1 MKIIYSILA
10 LCLSLN
16 AASLKEQLAKSF
28 LAQKIN
34 LNIVSIQI
42 KPENDDNCI
51 LSSAVKLNTQGIF
64 RAICNNQNKQFSYTL
79 NATSKVLILKRNIAK
94 DEVISLSD
102 VLQKNIA
109 FKQAPNDALSML
121 DENSYAKS
129 FLKANTILTQNKLK
143 PNYVI
148 NKEDSVVGIIDDGNL
163 SVFIDLTALQN
174 GVKGQRIRL
183 KNSDG
188 KVIYGEILNNK
199 QVLIR

>member
-94 DEVISLSD
+94 DEAISLSD